1 MIFQILLICGT
12 FHGWARCEGQGLGLS
27 DLLGL
32 SAGSWFYEASAAPHS
47 CSTCH
52 NKGRPSAEHTN
63 VAVHAFRE
71 QRNPDEQVVSLPWTL
86 SILFLPEPSGGG
98 MNPPARE
105 DVSHRVPRSFLCPP
119 WWSHPS
125 LFWSLLPIWLI
136 SWFLSCSE
144 TELASVCLTLP
155 LISLVSPNV
164 APCIKAMLKRQA
176 DSSGG
181 QGQKWM
187 GCFSILIDPYCQLS
201 HIPYWCF
208 VSSSKLSAS
217 FLAPYRQVTFRS
229 SY

>member
-27 DLLGL
+27 DLPGL

-86 SILFLPEPSGGG
+86 SILFVPEPSGGG

-105 DVSHRVPRSFLCPP
+105 DVSHRVPRSFLCPLR
-119 WWSHPS
+119 WSHPS

-164 APCIKAMLKRQA
+164 APRIKAMLKRQA

-187 GCFSILIDPYCQLS
+187 GCFSILTAPYCQLS